1 MMGSL
6 ATIKVMM
13 LMVSVVLM
21 VVMMAAS
28 LAWIR

>member
-6 ATIKVMM
+6 AGIKIMM

>member
-6 ATIKVMM
+6 ARIKVMM

-21 VVMMAAS
+21 VVMMEAS